1 MIKYASVLIA
11 FCWTCLSL
19 HAQETATIKGSVVD
33 FLSSKPISK
42 TNISIK
48 GSLGVSTE
56 SSDSGTF
63 ELNVPSAYSVLII
76 SYPGYQ
82 RKEFPLNGNKE
93 VSITL
98 APEKLDIGESV
109 VRLPYFSSN
118 EKNLNGSYSVVS
130 KGYDKSIQYRDIY
143 QMLEGTV
150 PGLEVKANSGVPGEG
165 SQMNLR
171 GIRSLYAT
179 NTPLLIVDGVPVVN
193 QIFNNS
199 VVRGN
204 VYNYLAD
211 INVKDIESVTVLR
224 DASASGIYGS
234 RASNGALVITTKQ
247 GTNGKSFL
255 DVSSQQGVSF
265 RFKEM
270 PVMNSGEYL
279 SYLSSKLYGQGLSQQ
294 TINLKYP
301 FFTNTNTNTVDYWTY
316 ANNTDWQKEVTRN
329 AFSQDYYFNLR
340 GGDVTSKYSLNV
352 GYNNADGVG
361 KGISNT
367 RFTSR
372 FNLDFRISTKLTAG
386 MRVGFSRTQKNL
398 MDQGNEERTNPLY
411 LSLAKPS
418 IFAPFQKSN
427 KGVDGPFLSQPGFDL
442 LSNPLAVVK
451 GVKNEVLNTWILGS
465 VFAQYELSKAFKTK
479 FSLTLDRKG
488 VEEDRFTPSN
498 GIVPVNNDPRFDRTS
513 EEQLITEQIMS
524 LEHTI
529 TFEKQ
534 LNRDNRLLAY
544 AGYNIEMS
552 SFKNFYGYTIHST
565 SDDFQGLGD
574 GMKLA
579 MSGLNETA
587 HNLSVFANI
596 DYVFREKFFI
606 KGGMRLDGSSKF
618 GDQVSDGLNVASIPV
633 AALPYAGITWK
644 VKAEPWMKSLSFID
658 EFNVRSS
665 WGLTANQNIP
675 VNARYSLYESTFY
688 TFKPGIAPSYIG
700 NPQIHWET
708 TNNINIGT
716 DFSLLNKSL
725 EIKFDYF
732 NTKTTDLLVPKV
744 INDLNGTNLYWD
756 NQGTLKNRGF
766 ELGLSTL
773 GHAGDLIWKLGFN
786 IARYTS
792 EVNDLPFGLP
802 IISGTNG
809 FSSIAQNGSAPGLIY
824 GFRNMGVFST
834 AAEATT
840 SGLINE
846 KGIPY
851 KAGDFHYA
859 DLKKDGIIN
868 DLDMTVIGDPNP
880 KFFGGI
886 TAGFS
891 YKNFDLDAV
900 FTYSYGNDIM
910 NVLRMK
916 METGD
921 GYENQSVTVLG
932 RWATDRDITKIPNI
946 LYGDPAGDR
955 RSSTAYIEDGSYL
968 KMKSLT
974 LSYSIGKQISFMRTA
989 QFYISGY
996 NLFTMTN
1003 YLGFDPEVAGG
1014 VGVFSRGYDF
1024 GNYPQSKMIMVGI
1037 KLGL

>member
-11 FCWTCLSL
+11 FFWTCLSL
-19 HAQETATIKGSVVD
+19 HAQETVIIKGSVVD

-42 TNISIK
+42 TNIRVK
-48 GSLGVSTE
+48 GALGESAESTE
-56 SSDSGTF
+56 SGTF
-63 ELNVPSAYSVLII
+63 ELKVPSAYAVLII

-93 VSITL
+93 VKISL
-98 APEKLDIGESV
+98 APEKLDIGESM
-109 VRLPYFSSN
+109 VRLPYFTAN
-118 EKNLNGSYSVVS
+118 EKNLNGSYGVVS

-165 SQMNLR
+165 SQLNMR
-171 GIRSLYAT
+171 GLRSLYVT
-179 NTPLLIVDGVPVVN
+179 NTPLLVVDGVPVVT
-193 QIFNNS
+193 QLFNNS

-224 DASASGIYGS
+224 DASAAGIYGS
-234 RASNGALVITTKQ
+234 RAANGAIVITTKQ

-255 DVSSQQGVSF
+255 DVSTQQGVSLRF
-265 RFKEM
+265 REM
-270 PVMNSGEYL
+270 PVLNSSEYL
-279 SYLSSKLYGQGLSQQ
+279 SYFSSKLYGQGLSQQ
-294 TINLKYP
+294 TINQQYP
-301 FFTNTNTNTVDYWTY
+301 FLTNTNTNTVDYWTY

-329 AFSQDYYFNLR
+329 AFSQDYYLNLR

-361 KGISNT
+361 KGISNN

-372 FNLDFRISTKLTAG
+372 FNLDFRISSKLTAG
-386 MRVGFSRTQKNL
+386 MRIGFSRTQKNL

-411 LSLAKPS
+411 LSLTKPS
-418 IFAPFQKSN
+418 IFAPFQKS
-427 KGVDGPFLSQPGFDL
+427 KTGIDGPFLSQPGFDL
-442 LSNPLAVVK
+442 LSNPLAVVN
-451 GVKNEVLNTWILGS
+451 GVSNEVLSTWILGS
-465 VFAQYELSKAFKTK
+465 VFAQFEFSKALKTK

-488 VEEDRFTPSN
+488 LEEDRFTPAN

-513 EEQLITEQIMS
+513 EEQLITDQIMS
-524 LEHTI
+524 IEHTL
-529 TFEKQ
+529 TYEKQ
-534 LNRDNRLLAY
+534 LNPNNRLLAY

-552 SFKNFYGYTIHST
+552 SYKNFYGYTIHST

-579 MSGLNETA
+579 MSGLNETT

-596 DYVFREKFFI
+596 DYVFREKFFL
-606 KGGMRLDGSSKF
+606 KGGVRLDGSSKF
-618 GDQVSDGLNVASIPV
+618 GDQVSNGLQLASVPV
-633 AALPYAGITWK
+633 AVLPYTGLTWK
-644 VKAEPWMKSLSFID
+644 VKAEPWMKSLSLVD
-658 EFNVRSS
+658 EFNLRAS

-688 TFKPGIAPSYIG
+688 TFKPGIAPSNIG
-700 NPQIHWET
+700 NSNIQWET

-716 DFSLLNKSL
+716 DFSLLKKSL
-725 EIKFDYF
+725 EIRFDYF
-732 NTKTTDLLVPKV
+732 NTNTSNLLVPKV
-744 INDLNGTNLYWD
+744 INDLNGTNLYWA
-756 NQGTLKNRGF
+756 NQGSLKNRGF
-766 ELGLSTL
+766 ELGISTL
-773 GHAGDLIWKLGFN
+773 GHAGSLVWKLGFN
-786 IARYTS
+786 IAKYTN
-792 EVNDLPFGLP
+792 EVNDLPYGLP
-802 IISGTNG
+802 IISGING
-809 FSSIAQNGSAPGLIY
+809 FSSIAQNGSAAGLIY
-824 GFRNMGVFST
+824 GFRNLGVFST

-840 SGLINE
+840 SGLIND
-846 KGIPY
+846 KGVPY

-868 DLDMTVIGDPNP
+868 DLDMSVIGDPNP
-880 KFFGGI
+880 DFFGGI
-886 TAGFS
+886 TAGLS
-891 YKNFDLDAV
+891 YRNFDLDAV

-910 NVLRMK
+910 NALRMK

-932 RWATDRDITKIPNI
+932 RWATDGDITKVPNI

-955 RSSTAYIEDGSYL
+955 RSSSAYIEDGSYL
-968 KMKSLT
+968 KIKSLT

-989 QFYISGY
+989 QFYVSGY
-996 NLFTMTN
+996 NLFTLTN
-1003 YLGFDPEVAGG
+1003 YLGWDPEVTGG
-1014 VGVFSRGYDF
+1014 QGVFSRGYDF